1 MNRPNLPSQPLSSF
15 VTVMACLSIALGV
28 LGVASGLMQ
37 GAVLISVDPGELMRQ
52 QFAAI
57 GATLPPQLL
66 WMFDHLG
73 LLNFLSLLS
82 SALVT
87 VISWGLLKR
96 QEWGRLGFI
105 ACLALGAVAGFFFAA
120 WFVQVMAWMNEQV
133 GADLAAADPLF
144 QGMQSAMKTVMVVS
158 AVLIAAAHGGIIW
171 KLCTPTIRA
180 EFQR

>member
-1 MNRPNLPSQPLSSF
+1 MNRPNLSSQPLSSF

-28 LGVASGLMQ
+28 LGVVSGVIQ
-37 GAVLISVDPGELMRQ
+37 GAMLVSVDPGELMRQ

-87 VISWGLLKR
+87 VVSWGLLKR

-105 ACLALGAVAGFFFAA
+105 ACLLLGAVAGFFFAA
-120 WFVQVMAWMNEQV
+120 WFVQVMAWMNAQV
-133 GADLAAADPLF
+133 GTDMAATDPLF
-144 QGMQSAMKTVMVVS
+144 QSMQSAMKAVMIVS

-171 KLCTPTIRA
+171 KLCTPAIRA

>member
-1 MNRPNLPSQPLSSF
+1 MNQATATPPPLSSF

-28 LGVASGLMQ
+28 LGVVSGLMQ
-37 GAVLISVDPGELMRQ
+37 GAVLMSMDPGELMRQ

-82 SALVT
+82 SAFVT

-96 QEWGRLGFI
+96 HEWGRLGFI
-105 ACLALGAVAGFFFAA
+105 ACLLLGAVAGFFFAA
-120 WFVQVMAWMNEQV
+120 WFVQAMTWMNAQIS
-133 GADLAAADPLF
+133 ADLAETDPMVK
-144 QGMQSAMKTVMVVS
+144 GMQSAMKTIMIVS
-158 AVLIAAAHGGIIW
+158 AVLIAAAHGGIVW
-171 KLCTPTIRA
+171 KLCTPAIRA
-180 EFQR
+180 EFRR

>member
-1 MNRPNLPSQPLSSF
+1 MNRPNTPPQALSSF

-28 LGVASGLMQ
+28 LGVVSGVMQ
-37 GAVLISVDPGELMRQ
+37 GAVLVSMDPGQLMRQ

-57 GATLPPQLL
+57 GVALPPQLL

-82 SALVT
+82 SAFVT
-87 VISWGLLKR
+87 AVSWGLLR
-96 QEWGRLGFI
+96 RREWGRLGFI

-120 WFVQVMAWMNEQV
+120 WFMQAMAWVNERA
-133 GADLAAADPLF
+133 GTGLAATDPVF
-144 QGMQSAMKTVMVVS
+144 QGMLSAMKTVMVVS

-171 KLCTPTIRA
+171 KLCTPAIRA
-180 EFQR
+180 EFKH